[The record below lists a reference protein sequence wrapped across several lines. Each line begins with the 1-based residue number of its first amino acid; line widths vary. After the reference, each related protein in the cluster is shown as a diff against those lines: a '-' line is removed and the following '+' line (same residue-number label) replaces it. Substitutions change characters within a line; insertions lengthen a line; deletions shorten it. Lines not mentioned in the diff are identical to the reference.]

1 MNYEINDKSNKQE
14 AAADNTAAESLFL
27 KVHESSDKAAN
38 PTEDLARQ
46 IERTEAAIKAQME
59 RIATIAVRAL
69 GLADCSEPHHF
80 EMIKDLAK
88 RGADNNE
95 PAYKALH
102 AHLT

>member
-1 MNYEINDKSNKQE
+1 MNHEINDNLNKQ
-14 AAADNTAAESLFL
+14 TAESTASESLFL
-27 KVHESSDKAAN
+27 KVHESDKVAN
-38 PTEDLARQ
+38 PTEDIARQ
-46 IERTEAAIKAQME
+46 IEKTEAAIKAQME
-59 RIATIAVRAL
+59 RIASIAVRAL
-69 GLADCSEPHHF
+69 GLANCSEPHHF